1 VEDIGELDELVT
13 AAKRNDPEALGTL
26 CERFFPQ
33 VYRFMI
39 SRVASPE
46 DAEDLASE
54 VCVRVVAS
62 LPKQRGFFPAWL
74 FRIARNL
81 VTDHYR
87 REASRRDSLPI
98 DDEIAARV
106 PGKGEID
113 LKLLLDHELEEAL
126 TRLTPEQEEVI
137 RLRFVE
143 GYETAEIAEIQGRAP
158 GAVRALQFRAIASLR
173 EFLATPVEG
182 SL

>member
-1 VEDIGELDELVT
+1 MEDSKELGELVA
-13 AAKRNDPEALGTL
+13 AAKKNDQEALGTL
-26 CERFFPQ
+26 CERYFPQ

-39 SRVASPE
+39 SRVASRE

-54 VCVRVVAS
+54 VCVRVVES

-81 VTDHYR
+81 LADHYR
-87 REASRRDSLPI
+87 RHGTRRDSLPM

-106 PGKGEID
+106 PNKEDID
-113 LKLLLDHELEEAL
+113 SKLLLDHELEEAL
-126 TRLTPEQEEVI
+126 NRLTQEQEEVI
-137 RLRFVE
+137 RLRFIE

-173 EFLATPVEG
+173 EFLATPAEG